1 MLARLSAQ
9 GVQTLKENPNRI
21 KEVNRE
27 VERMGARVVEQ
38 HALLGPYDFITV
50 VEAPDPETV
59 ARVSVEL
66 ASRKTATY
74 ETFTAISVDDFISAL
89 GPGAPSTAAGEV
101 PPTRPEE
108 VPPRTE
114 EVSPRTGEPPPL

>member
-1 MLARLSAQ
+1 MLARLSAE

-27 VERMGARVVEQ
+27 VEGMRAMVVEQ
-38 HALLGPYDFITV
+38 HALLRPYDFITV
-50 VEAPDPETV
+50 VEAPDSEMV

-74 ETFTAISVDDFISAL
+74 ETLTAISVDDFISAF
-89 GPGAPSTAAGEV
+89 GPVAPSTAAGEV
-101 PPTRPEE
+101 PPTRTGE

-114 EVSPRTGEPPPL
+114 EVPPRTGEPPPL